1 MLLSFWLRFQLFYP
15 ETNDQWK
22 KVTQS
27 CIQVHFAAAIKTRE
41 LEVGMSRR
49 VSAAPVCPHLTAS
62 FFFCHRTDIS
72 KKKTTTNGEKNPK
85 TTNRNKNPKKTKKPP
100 KGIEPLF
107 SSYEEDR
114 QDWQAGFSQAPRA
127 VTLDW
132 PSLRKSKHSIGV
144 NTCTHLPGKA
154 WG

>member
-72 KKKTTTNGEKNPK
+72 KKKTTTNGEKKTPK
-85 TTNRNKNPKKTKKPP
+85 QPTATKTQRKLKNHP
-100 KGIEPLF
+100 KG
-107 SSYEEDR
+107 
-114 QDWQAGFSQAPRA
+114 
-127 VTLDW
+127 
-132 PSLRKSKHSIGV
+132 
-144 NTCTHLPGKA
+144 
-154 WG
+154 